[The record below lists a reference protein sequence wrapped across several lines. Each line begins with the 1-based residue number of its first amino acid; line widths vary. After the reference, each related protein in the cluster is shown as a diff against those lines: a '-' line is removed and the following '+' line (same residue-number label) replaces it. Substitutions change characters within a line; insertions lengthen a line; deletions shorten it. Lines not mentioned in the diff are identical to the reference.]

1 MKNSALRGFN
11 IRFVEDLVN
20 AVKDKKKLTEI
31 VYRMRKSSDCILNC
45 NSMMKEK
52 IIPYQ
57 SSSKLV
63 FIILGIV
70 LMLWSVV
77 FSIFLIA
84 QGAWPVSIFLGAEYL
99 VIVFLIQKY
108 FKAKNINDQVDINE
122 KKISIKKFKGDKLFY
137 SSEFS
142 TYWSKVFFTKQKNK
156 SKLLIRESDK
166 ETEVASFL
174 HADLKETLYEKIKKN
189 ISSYS

>member
-1 MKNSALRGFN
+1 
-11 IRFVEDLVN
+11 
-20 AVKDKKKLTEI
+20 
-31 VYRMRKSSDCILNC
+31 
-45 NSMMKEK
+45 MMHEK

-70 LMLWSVV
+70 LMLWSVM

-108 FKAKNINDQVDINE
+108 FKEKNINDQVDINE

-137 SSEFS
+137 SSKFN

-174 HADLKETLYEKIKKN
+174 HTDLKESLYKK
-189 ISSYS
+189 ISSQIKFYS

>member
-1 MKNSALRGFN
+1 
-11 IRFVEDLVN
+11 
-20 AVKDKKKLTEI
+20 
-31 VYRMRKSSDCILNC
+31 
-45 NSMMKEK
+45 MMKEN

-57 SSSKLV
+57 SSSKSI
-63 FIILGIV
+63 FIILGIIF
-70 LMLWSVV
+70 MLWSIV
-77 FSIFLIA
+77 FSLFLIA

-99 VIVFLIQKY
+99 VIVFLIRKY
-108 FKAKNINDQVDINE
+108 FKEKNINDQININE
-122 KKISIKKFKGDKLFY
+122 KEISIKKFKGDKLFY

-174 HADLKETLYEKIKKN
+174 HTDLKESLYKK
-189 ISSYS
+189 ISSQIKFYS

>member
-1 MKNSALRGFN
+1 
-11 IRFVEDLVN
+11 
-20 AVKDKKKLTEI
+20 
-31 VYRMRKSSDCILNC
+31 
-45 NSMMKEK
+45 MMKEK

-63 FIILGIV
+63 FLILGIV
-70 LMLWSVV
+70 LMLWGVM

-99 VIVFLIQKY
+99 VIVFLIRLY
-108 FKAKNINDQVDINE
+108 FKEKNINDQVDINE

-156 SKLLIRESDK
+156 SKLLIRESDR

-174 HADLKETLYEKIKKN
+174 HTDLKESLYKK
-189 ISSYS
+189 ISSQIKFYS

>member
-1 MKNSALRGFN
+1 
-11 IRFVEDLVN
+11 
-20 AVKDKKKLTEI
+20 
-31 VYRMRKSSDCILNC
+31 
-45 NSMMKEK
+45 MMKEK
-52 IIPYQ
+52 ITPYQ

-63 FIILGIV
+63 FIILGII
-70 LMLWSVV
+70 LMFWSVL
-77 FSIFLIA
+77 FSLFLIA

-108 FKAKNINDQVDINE
+108 FKEKNINDQVDINE

-174 HADLKETLYEKIKKN
+174 HTDLKESLYKK
-189 ISSYS
+189 ISSQIKFYS

>member
-1 MKNSALRGFN
+1 
-11 IRFVEDLVN
+11 
-20 AVKDKKKLTEI
+20 
-31 VYRMRKSSDCILNC
+31 
-45 NSMMKEK
+45 MMKEK

-174 HADLKETLYEKIKKN
+174 HTDLKESLYKK
-189 ISSYS
+189 ISSEIKFYS

>member
-1 MKNSALRGFN
+1 
-11 IRFVEDLVN
+11 
-20 AVKDKKKLTEI
+20 
-31 VYRMRKSSDCILNC
+31 
-45 NSMMKEK
+45 MMKEK

-108 FKAKNINDQVDINE
+108 FKTKNINDQVDINE

-137 SSEFS
+137 SSEFN

-174 HADLKETLYEKIKKN
+174 HTDLKESLYKK
-189 ISSYS
+189 ISSQIKFYS

>member
-1 MKNSALRGFN
+1 
-11 IRFVEDLVN
+11 
-20 AVKDKKKLTEI
+20 
-31 VYRMRKSSDCILNC
+31 
-45 NSMMKEK
+45 MMKEK

-63 FIILGIV
+63 FIILGII
-70 LMLWSVV
+70 LMFWSVL
-77 FSIFLIA
+77 FSLFLIT

-108 FKAKNINDQVDINE
+108 FKEKNINDQVDINE

-174 HADLKETLYEKIKKN
+174 HTDLKESLYKK
-189 ISSYS
+189 ISSQIKFYS

>member
-1 MKNSALRGFN
+1 
-11 IRFVEDLVN
+11 
-20 AVKDKKKLTEI
+20 
-31 VYRMRKSSDCILNC
+31 
-45 NSMMKEK
+45 MMQEK

-108 FKAKNINDQVDINE
+108 FKEKNINDQVDINE

-174 HADLKETLYEKIKKN
+174 HAELKESLYNRITKQMILFRKQ
-189 ISSYS
+189 

>member
-1 MKNSALRGFN
+1 
-11 IRFVEDLVN
+11 
-20 AVKDKKKLTEI
+20 
-31 VYRMRKSSDCILNC
+31 
-45 NSMMKEK
+45 MMQEK

-70 LMLWSVV
+70 LMLWVAM

-108 FKAKNINDQVDINE
+108 FKEKNINDQIDINE

-174 HADLKETLYEKIKKN
+174 HAELKESLYNRITNQIILFRK
-189 ISSYS
+189 

>member
-1 MKNSALRGFN
+1 
-11 IRFVEDLVN
+11 
-20 AVKDKKKLTEI
+20 
-31 VYRMRKSSDCILNC
+31 
-45 NSMMKEK
+45 MMKEK

-70 LMLWSVV
+70 LMLWSVM
-77 FSIFLIA
+77 FSIFLIL

-99 VIVFLIQKY
+99 VIVFLIRLY
-108 FKAKNINDQVDINE
+108 FKEKNINDQIKIDE
-122 KKISIKKFKGDKLFY
+122 KEISIKKFKGDKLFY

-174 HADLKETLYEKIKKN
+174 HAELKESLYNRITKQMSLFRK
-189 ISSYS
+189 

>member
-1 MKNSALRGFN
+1 
-11 IRFVEDLVN
+11 
-20 AVKDKKKLTEI
+20 
-31 VYRMRKSSDCILNC
+31 
-45 NSMMKEK
+45 MMKEK

-70 LMLWSVV
+70 LMLWGVV
-77 FSIFLIA
+77 FSLFLIA

-99 VIVFLIQKY
+99 VIVFLIRIY
-108 FKAKNINDQVDINE
+108 FKEKNINDQISINE
-122 KKISIKKFKGDKLFY
+122 KEISIKKFKGDKLFY
-137 SSEFS
+137 SSEFN

-156 SKLLIRESDK
+156 SKLSIRESYK

-174 HADLKETLYEKIKKN
+174 HTDLKESLYKK
-189 ISSYS
+189 ISSQIKFYS

>member
-1 MKNSALRGFN
+1 
-11 IRFVEDLVN
+11 
-20 AVKDKKKLTEI
+20 
-31 VYRMRKSSDCILNC
+31 
-45 NSMMKEK
+45 MMQEK

-63 FIILGIV
+63 FLILGIV

-174 HADLKETLYEKIKKN
+174 HTDLKESLYKK
-189 ISSYS
+189 ISSQIKFYS

>member
-1 MKNSALRGFN
+1 
-11 IRFVEDLVN
+11 
-20 AVKDKKKLTEI
+20 
-31 VYRMRKSSDCILNC
+31 
-45 NSMMKEK
+45 MMKEK

-156 SKLLIRESDK
+156 SKLLIRESDR

-174 HADLKETLYEKIKKN
+174 HTDLKESLYKK
-189 ISSYS
+189 ISSQIKFYS

>member
-1 MKNSALRGFN
+1 
-11 IRFVEDLVN
+11 
-20 AVKDKKKLTEI
+20 
-31 VYRMRKSSDCILNC
+31 
-45 NSMMKEK
+45 MKEK

-63 FIILGIV
+63 FIILGII
-70 LMLWSVV
+70 LMLWSVM

-174 HADLKETLYEKIKKN
+174 HTDLKESLYKK
-189 ISSYS
+189 ISSQIKFYS